1 MWRKRRTAIASALKT
16 VNKWFWRTTA
26 LWCWVHLLS
35 LFVFRHDLLAI
46 PEQAVSLK
54 IFHFVVSNGFSPSNP
69 KLYPLLLK
77 VFWLLLLTRGKAI
90 FLLGFLIY
98 VAFAPLALAWTLFF
112 YFLRRAKGLPKPIV
126 EAPVL
131 TWEERQFAKSS
142 SSGLLICGIVLWF
155 LLYGQTGSR
164 GPLVLGLAMTGS
176 LFLTQFYRTTLRV
189 ALAEIDEA
197 GLISRIAHFPYG
209 YLFRVIRQISR
220 GTFRTDEQ
228 LFKAARHWMWVLGR
242 LRRLNAYMRGKSAE
256 RRAALLVLLRY
267 SFGLMSIAALAVLFW
282 SFVIRLSSSS
292 TITATDALLASA
304 ARMVPGVAGPEAI
317 KVSNF
322 VQTGASLTA
331 WFVFVLYAGPM
342 ASMFPILLERY
353 VRKISEANDRLR
365 AGRRLIYTFADA
377 FLRLENRMSKNPIT
391 SVESGP
397 PALVP
402 SDSANSPS

>member
-1 MWRKRRTAIASALKT
+1 M
-16 VNKWFWRTTA
+16 
-26 LWCWVHLLS
+26 
-35 LFVFRHDLLAI
+35 
-46 PEQAVSLK
+46 
-54 IFHFVVSNGFSPSNP
+54 
-69 KLYPLLLK
+69 
-77 VFWLLLLTRGKAI
+77 LTSGKAI
-90 FLLGFLIY
+90 VLLFFAIY
-98 VAFAPLALAWTLFF
+98 VAFAPLALACNLLF

-142 SSGLLICGIVLWF
+142 YSGQLICCIVLWF
-155 LLYGQTGSR
+155 LLYGQTESR

-176 LFLTQFYRTTLRV
+176 LFLIQFYRTTLRV

-197 GLISRIAHFPYG
+197 GLISRIAHFPYA
-209 YLFRVIRQISR
+209 YLFRVIRQISS

-228 LFKAARHWMWVLGR
+228 LFKATRHWMWVLGR
-242 LRRLNAYMRGKSAE
+242 LRRLNAYMRGKGAE

-292 TITATDALLASA
+292 TITTTDALLASA
-304 ARMVPGVAGPEAI
+304 ARMVPGVAGPEAV
-317 KVSNF
+317 KVSIF

-342 ASMFPILLERY
+342 ASMFPIVLERY
-353 VRKISEANDRLR
+353 VRKISEANDKLR

-377 FLRLENRMSKNPIT
+377 FLRLENRMSENHTT
-391 SVESGP
+391 SVQSSP
-397 PALVP
+397 PALIP
-402 SDSANSPS
+402 SVSAQADD